1 MHSKSAISS
10 PVILYLCQKIAL
22 MAKKITPYKDSELG
36 KKEQVT
42 QMFDNISKNY
52 DGLNRVIS
60 FGIDIKWRKRVVAIL
75 KKKKPKT
82 ILDIATGT
90 GDLAINMLETGAT
103 KIVGLDISPGMLEV
117 GKTKVAAKELHK
129 TIEMVVGDSEN
140 LPFEENSFDAVTVA
154 FGVRNFENLE
164 KGLSEL
170 FRVLRPQGQLIILE
184 TSVPTKFPFKQG
196 YHLYS
201 GFIVPLVGR
210 IFSRD
215 QRAYQYLSDSTAAFP
230 YGDVFNNILRKI
242 GFIEVKDNPQTL
254 GVASIYCATKP

>member
-1 MHSKSAISS
+1 M
-10 PVILYLCQKIAL
+10 
-22 MAKKITPYKDSELG
+22 KKTVTPYKDPSSS

-42 QMFDNISKNY
+42 QMFDEISNQY
-52 DGLNRVIS
+52 DVLNRVIS
-60 FGIDIKWRKRVVAIL
+60 LGIDQSWRRKVVKIASDCAPQRV
-75 KKKKPKT
+75 
-82 ILDIATGT
+82 LDIATGT
-90 GDLAINMLETGAT
+90 GDLAIALKKTNAIE
-103 KIVGLDISPGMLEV
+103 IIGLDISPGMLAV
-117 GKTKVAAKELHK
+117 GKDKVKALSLDK
-129 TIEMVVGDSEN
+129 TIAMVLGDSEDLN
-140 LPFEENSFDAVTVA
+140 YEDNYFDVVTVA

-215 QRAYQYLSDSTAAFP
+215 QRAYQYLSDSAAAFP

>member
-1 MHSKSAISS
+1 M
-10 PVILYLCQKIAL
+10 
-22 MAKKITPYKDSELG
+22 KKTVTPYKDASSS
-36 KKEQVT
+36 KKQQVT
-42 QMFDNISKNY
+42 QMFDDISNHY
-52 DGLNRVIS
+52 DVLNRVIS
-60 FGIDIKWRKRVVAIL
+60 LEIDQSWRRKVVKIAAKQAPKR
-75 KKKKPKT
+75 

-90 GDLAINMLETGAT
+90 GDLAIALKKTNAEE
-103 KIVGLDISPGMLEV
+103 IIGLDISPGMLAV
-117 GKTKVAAKELHK
+117 GKDKVKALKLDT
-129 TIEMVVGDSEN
+129 TIAMVIGDSEQLN
-140 LPFEENSFDAVTVA
+140 YDDNYFDVVTVA

-170 FRVLRPQGQLIILE
+170 FRVLRPHGKLIILE

-196 YHLYS
+196 YYLYS

-215 QRAYQYLSDSTAAFP
+215 QRAYQYLSDSAAAFP
-230 YGDVFNNILRKI
+230 YGENFNNILRKI

>member
-1 MHSKSAISS
+1 M
-10 PVILYLCQKIAL
+10 
-22 MAKKITPYKDSELG
+22 KKTVTPYKDPSSS

-42 QMFDNISKNY
+42 QMFDEISNKY
-52 DGLNRVIS
+52 DTLNRVIS
-60 FGIDIKWRKRVVAIL
+60 LGIDQSWRRKVVKIASETA
-75 KKKKPKT
+75 PQR

-90 GDLAINMLETGAT
+90 GDLAIALKKTNAT
-103 KIVGLDISPGMLEV
+103 QIIGLDISPGMLAI
-117 GKTKVAAKELHK
+117 GKDKVKALSLDK
-129 TIEMVVGDSEN
+129 TITMVLGDSEN
-140 LPFEENSFDAVTVA
+140 LSYEDNYFDLVTVA

-164 KGLSEL
+164 KGLGEL
-170 FRVLRPQGQLIILE
+170 FRVLRPQGKLIILE

-201 GFIVPLVGR
+201 GLIVPLVGR

-215 QRAYQYLSDSTAAFP
+215 QRAYQYLSDSAAAFP
-230 YGDVFNNILRKI
+230 YGDIFNNILRKI